1 MAIKASNQMTLI
13 DLTDAYSVILT
24 NESHVWLGDTDSVNG
39 TQTTTTQVMVLRGS
53 EQVPC
58 SIGTMTTPTGIS
70 AVSDNKSPSPTVTI
84 TATAACIKDGSF
96 TIPITI
102 EGEVVVNKTFSY
114 SIAFAGVA
122 GKDGEPGKDGQDG
135 QPGKDG
141 VDGQPGLPGADAI
154 SLVITSTNGIIFKNT
169 DIATTLTAHVYKG
182 GTEVTGANLTALG
195 TIKWYKDGG
204 TTSIATGTTLT
215 ISAGDIASRAS
226 YTAQLEG

>member
-39 TQTTTTQVMVLRGS
+39 TQSTTTQVMVLRGS

-70 AVSDNKSPSPTVTI
+70 AVSDNKSPSPTITI
-84 TATAACIKDGSF
+84 TATAACVSDGSF

-102 EGEVVVNKTFSY
+102 DGDVVVNKTFSY
-114 SIAFAGVA
+114 SIAFAGA
-122 GKDGEPGKDGQDG
+122 AGKDGQDG

-141 VDGQPGLPGADAI
+141 TDGLPGQPGQPGADAI

-204 TTSIATGTTLT
+204 NTAVATGTTLT

>member
-114 SIAFAGVA
+114 SIAFAGTA
-122 GKDGEPGKDGQDG
+122 GKDGAAGKDGQDG

-141 VDGQPGLPGADAI
+141 ADGQPGADAI

-204 TTSIATGTTLT
+204 TTAIATGTTLT